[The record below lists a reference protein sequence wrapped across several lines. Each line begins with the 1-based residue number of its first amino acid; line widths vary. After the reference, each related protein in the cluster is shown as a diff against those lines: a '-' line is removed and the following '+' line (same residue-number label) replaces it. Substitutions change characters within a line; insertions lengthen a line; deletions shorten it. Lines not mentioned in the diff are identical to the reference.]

1 MTRTP
6 SDHEDP
12 AVDDAA
18 FPQGGRDGARSVLG
32 PEEAGASRAPA
43 AGGAARKPG
52 RGRRRTLRAVLLSVM
67 VVVLVL
73 VLAVVGVGLWLRH
86 SLGSGIETFADP
98 FSGISTRAPQ
108 QKVEDGEQPAT
119 NILVMGSDSR
129 ISSGD
134 PSQWEAG
141 AQRTDAL
148 MIMQIGGDRDSVSVI
163 SIPRDTWVEIPGHG
177 QGKINSAYARGGPAL
192 TIQTV
197 ESLTGV
203 RIHHVAIADFE
214 SFTSLTD
221 QIGGVTIELQE
232 PQTLDG
238 TDFPAGPQRLNGRQA
253 LDYTRERESLP
264 GGDFDRVK
272 RQQAWMRAIITQV
285 LSNGTLSSPTRL
297 YSFLSSATRTVAV
310 DEGFSLNEMQSL
322 AWEMREVRGEDI
334 SFMTAPVSGTS
345 TSPDGQSI
353 VLLDEGASQEVFSA
367 FADDSVDEY
376 LEANPDAVEL
386 LPATVS

>member
-1 MTRTP
+1 MTGTP
-6 SDHEDP
+6 SDPEDP
-12 AVDDAA
+12 TVDDAA
-18 FPQGGRDGARSVLG
+18 SPQGTRDEAHALLGADEEG
-32 PEEAGASRAPA
+32 PAQAPA
-43 AGGAARKPG
+43 ARTKG
-52 RGRRRTLRAVLLSVM
+52 RGRRTLRAVLLSVM
-67 VVVLVL
+67 IVVLVL

-86 SLGSGIETFADP
+86 SLGSNIETIADP
-98 FSGISTRAPQ
+98 FSGISTRAPE
-108 QKVEDGEQPAT
+108 QKVADGEQPAT

-141 AQRTDAL
+141 AQRTDAM
-148 MIMQIGGDRDSVSVI
+148 MIMQISGDREDVSVI

-177 QGKINSAYARGGPAL
+177 QGKINSAYAHGGPAL
-192 TIQTV
+192 TVQTV

-203 RIHHVAIADFE
+203 HIHHVAIADFE

-221 QIGGVTIELQE
+221 EIGGVTIELKE

-253 LDYTRERESLP
+253 LDYTRERQSLP

-272 RQQAWMRAIITQV
+272 RQQAWMRAIVTQV
-285 LSNGTLSSPTRL
+285 FNNGTLSSPTRL
-297 YSFLSSATRTVAV
+297 YSFLSSATQTVAV
-310 DEGFSLNEMQSL
+310 DEAFTLDEMQSL
-322 AWEMREVRGEDI
+322 AWDMREVRGEDI
-334 SFMTAPVSGTS
+334 NFMTAPVSGTS

-353 VLLDEGASQEVFSA
+353 VLLDEGSSQEVFSA
-367 FADDSVDEY
+367 FAQDSVDEY

-386 LPATVS
+386 LPTTVN